1 MARAR
6 KLRIRVKGSQFIE
19 LEDLLKL
26 EFNDLKA
33 DEGRDVTK
41 LVDAIKEHGFITPFF
56 IWKNKYVIDGKGR
69 EKALQ
74 TLVDEGWKIPPLPFV
89 EIEAKNAEEAKKMV
103 LLVSSQFGK
112 VTQESFE
119 AFTDGIDISSLAFEL
134 PAMTFGEI
142 EVPGFAVDGVAEPE
156 IKEIEPQIDRAEGLA
171 KKWGTKA
178 GQLWIIKGKQEHR
191 LLCGDSTNKEDV
203 ERLMGGEQIG
213 VLHAD
218 PPYGMSLNT
227 KFDEMFTNDPRHRKT
242 GGYDLVIGDDKPFDP
257 SPFFGLCNDQFWWG
271 ADYYHHSLPAGGAWF
286 CWDKRWNESG
296 MKLDEVVGN
305 CLELCWSMQTR
316 KRRVFRRTWSGHHG
330 LQGEDTKSR
339 VHPNQKPSDLSCDL
353 IRETSGLIFDPFL
366 GSGTTILAAE
376 QLNRRCFGLEISP
389 KYCAVI
395 LERMTEAGCEAR
407 LEEK

>member
-41 LVDAIKEHGFITPFF
+41 LVDAMKEHGFITPFF

-142 EVPGFAVDGVAEPE
+142 EVPG
-156 IKEIEPQIDRAEGLA
+156 L
-171 KKWGTKA
+171 
-178 GQLWIIKGKQEHR
+178 
-191 LLCGDSTNKEDV
+191 
-203 ERLMGGEQIG
+203 
-213 VLHAD
+213 
-218 PPYGMSLNT
+218 SLI
-227 KFDEMFTNDPRHRKT
+227 H
-242 GGYDLVIGDDKPFDP
+242 I
-257 SPFFGLCNDQFWWG
+257 
-271 ADYYHHSLPAGGAWF
+271 
-286 CWDKRWNESG
+286 
-296 MKLDEVVGN
+296 
-305 CLELCWSMQTR
+305 
-316 KRRVFRRTWSGHHG
+316 
-330 LQGEDTKSR
+330 
-339 VHPNQKPSDLSCDL
+339 
-353 IRETSGLIFDPFL
+353 
-366 GSGTTILAAE
+366 
-376 QLNRRCFGLEISP
+376 
-389 KYCAVI
+389 
-395 LERMTEAGCEAR
+395 
-407 LEEK
+407 